1 MNEMQRWCGCSVV
14 FYVRIGQLSR
24 PLWLLGFWN
33 AKRVW
38 FVLHFGSRMQS
49 LLIIQ
54 KNMVFIV
61 SKREYEMMGFMC
73 CAVSVDGRH
82 IENVIGIN
90 LINCTSANLFSE
102 LIRRL
107 DSATHIIYPADVK
120 IAIKISVQWLSV
132 PLASVAL
139 ERMFVAKFSILTFS
153 VENNSWTDCKQ
164 EKWA

>member
-1 MNEMQRWCGCSVV
+1 MKCSDGAVAVWCFMLESDSLADHFDCLVYETPNE
-14 FYVRIGQLSR
+14 F
-24 PLWLLGFWN
+24 
-33 AKRVW
+33 W

-107 DSATHIIYPADVK
+107 DSATHII
-120 IAIKISVQWLSV
+120 
-132 PLASVAL
+132 
-139 ERMFVAKFSILTFS
+139 
-153 VENNSWTDCKQ
+153 
-164 EKWA
+164 